1 MMYERPVIFW
11 LVIVFV
17 FCALLWLLSEVL
29 LPFVAG
35 VALAYV
41 QAPLADR
48 LERLGMNRTVA
59 ALLIVITVVLAL
71 LAIALLVVPYVMQ
84 QLMTLISTL
93 PTHVTRLRDIVAD
106 PDRPWLN
113 WLVSGEQN
121 KAVSELVG
129 HASAWLT
136 KFAYSL

>member
-41 QAPLADR
+41 QVPLADR

-59 ALLIVITVVLAL
+59 ALLIVVTVVLAL
-71 LAIALLVVPYVMQ
+71 LAIIPAVVLLRAERAERRA
-84 QLMTLISTL
+84 STL
-93 PTHVTRLRDIVAD
+93 VSAQPAAAE
-106 PDRPWLN
+106 PDSPR
-113 WLVSGEQN
+113 
-121 KAVSELVG
+121 
-129 HASAWLT
+129 ASA
-136 KFAYSL
+136 A

>member
-1 MMYERPVIFW
+1 MMYERPIIFW
-11 LVIVFV
+11 LVIVLV

-59 ALLIVITVVLAL
+59 ALLIVVTVVLAL
-71 LAIALLVVPYVMQ
+71 LAIALLVVPSV
-84 QLMTLISTL
+84 I
-93 PTHVTRLRDIVAD
+93 P
-106 PDRPWLN
+106 
-113 WLVSGEQN
+113 
-121 KAVSELVG
+121 
-129 HASAWLT
+129 
-136 KFAYSL
+136 

>member
-41 QAPLADR
+41 QVPLADR

-59 ALLIVITVVLAL
+59 ALLIVVTVVLAL
-71 LAIALLVVPYVMQ
+71 LAIALESKGIVV
-84 QLMTLISTL
+84 T
-93 PTHVTRLRDIVAD
+93 
-106 PDRPWLN
+106 W
-113 WLVSGEQN
+113 SGDFSG
-121 KAVSELVG
+121 AVSLIAEADAVTG
-129 HASAWLT
+129 ASP
-136 KFAYSL
+136 SP